1 MSKQIKVRGYLRVE
15 VLVPNEMTVDLDE
28 LDEWLMEDG
37 SPGWDGGS
45 DDVLEF
51 IKAGDPA
58 DWQGSWPKADPDLHS
73 VEGAELVEVEVLGT
87 VEP

>member
-1 MSKQIKVRGYLRVE
+1 MSKQVKVRGYLRVE
-15 VLVPNEMTVDLDE
+15 VLVPHDILVDLAE

-37 SPGWDGGS
+37 GPGWDGSS

-58 DWQGSWPKADPDLHS
+58 DWQGAWPKADPDFHT
-73 VEGAELVEVEVLGT
+73 VEQAELVEVEVLGT